1 MNKRKL
7 LALVLTG
14 VMAISTLAGCGSSDT
29 KTSDTDV
36 KTAETAETSDK
47 NVLRVGMECAYAPFN
62 WTQDSDTT
70 PDGSKAVPIYGS
82 DYYAYGYDVAVAQK
96 LADEMGMDLEVHKVE
111 WSSIGISLDAGD
123 YDVIIAGMGKTAER
137 EASYSFTEPYY
148 YRDNCIVVK
157 KGSAYENVKGLSDLA
172 GTGCKVTTQLGTGWV
187 PLLDQIE
194 GAEQSGNY
202 ETTSECFMA
211 ISNGVADV
219 CVVDLPTAQSAALTN
234 DDLVI
239 IQLDADD
246 SFTGD
251 DEMVNVCIATRK
263 DDTALRDKIQDTM
276 DAIGWNDKAKMD
288 ELMDTVLTQQPAAN

>member
-1 MNKRKL
+1 MKIKKL
-7 LALVLTG
+7 AAMALVT
-14 VMAISTLAGCGSSDT
+14 VMAVSAFAGCGASGKTAGTEST
-29 KTSDTDV
+29 KTEGSESTD
-36 KTAETAETSDK
+36 

-62 WTQDSDTT
+62 WTQDTDTT
-70 PDGSKAVPIYGS
+70 PDGSKAVPIYDS
-82 DYYAYGYDVAVAQK
+82 NYYAYGYDVAVAQK
-96 LADEMGMDLEVHKVE
+96 LAEEMGMEVEVHKVE

-123 YDVIIAGMGKTAER
+123 YDVIIAGMGRTAER
-137 EASYSFTEPYY
+137 EASYAFTEPYY

-157 KGSAYENVKGLSDLA
+157 KGSEYENVKGLSDLA
-172 GTGCKVTTQLGTGWV
+172 GTGCKVTTQLGTGWI

-194 GAEQSGNY
+194 GAEQSGNF

-234 DDLVI
+234 DDLAI
-239 IQLDADD
+239 ITLDEND

-263 DDTALRDKIQDTM
+263 DDTALRDKVQAAM
-276 DAIGWNDKAKMD
+276 DAIGWNDKAVMD
-288 ELMDTVLTQQPAAN
+288 ELMSTVLTQQPAAN